1 MEQICYNCFQE
12 SLNEQGICTLCGFD
26 GSENR
31 QRYPLAL
38 PLGSILYGRY
48 ILGRVLGQGGFGIT
62 YLAQDFQTKGLVAV
76 KEFFPDTMATR
87 SGRATVMPLSGDQ
100 GENFS
105 YGLQCFL
112 EEAQTMAEFIGN
124 PNIAR
129 VFCYFEENG
138 TGYFVM
144 EYLDGCSLLD
154 YIKSHNGR
162 LTWDEAMGIALPIM
176 DALTAMHEKGIIHR
190 DVTPDNIYI
199 TRDGQVKLLDF
210 GAARHSLGNVSRSL
224 DVILKHGFAP
234 KEQYSRRG
242 RQGPFTDVYSLGA
255 TIYYA
260 ITGVKPDDAIE
271 RSDEDNLPLPTN
283 LGARISVAQEEALLK
298 AMAVRAADRYE
309 SMQEFKAAMLQA
321 QPLPKT
327 ESIPAPIP
335 EPEPEPI
342 TPPVSQQE
350 PEQEE
355 APIQPPVKKKKRGK
369 GLLIAA
375 CVTCLVAGAAFVGVP
390 FVRYNQ
396 AVSLME
402 AGEYSQAIAVFSDM
416 DGYRDST
423 ANLRHC
429 QREQAKILLN
439 AGNYDEA
446 ISLYESLGDSEAVV
460 ETKNAK
466 AYHEAD
472 VLAEK
477 GENGKAAIA
486 FGKLSGY
493 RDARERSFALWDTV
507 AERET
512 ISGYNHTVGLRTD
525 GTVVATGM
533 NIHGQCNVSD
543 WTDIVAVSAGAGH
556 TVGLKADGT
565 VVTTDQNVYSW
576 FNLSNWTDIVAVSTS
591 GYHMVGLKSDGT
603 VVATGYNE
611 YGQCNVSNWKD
622 IVTIDADG
630 WHTVGLKSDG
640 TVVATGSNEFG
651 QSVVSDWKDIVMV
664 SAGEGDTVGLR
675 SDGTVV
681 ATGWNHA
688 GLRNVTNW
696 TDIVAI
702 VAGYWHTVGIKSDGT
717 MVAVGENADSYRNIS
732 SWKDIKLPNKVQP

>member
-12 SLNEQGICTLCGFD
+12 SLNEQGICTQCGFD
-26 GSENR
+26 GAENR

-176 DALTAMHEKGIIHR
+176 DALTAMHEKGVIHR

-298 AMAVRAADRYE
+298 AMAVQTGDRYAT
-309 SMQEFKAAMLQA
+309 MQDFKEALLTA
-321 QPLPKT
+321 QSLPKT
-327 ESIPAPIP
+327 ESAPMLSQKPIP
-335 EPEPEPI
+335 EPISAPIPAPVPQPVPVTQPEPVQS
-342 TPPVSQQE
+342 PELVSAA
-350 PEQEE
+350 EE
-355 APIQPPVKKKKRGK
+355 LAVQPPVKKKKRRK

-525 GTVVATGM
+525 GTVVATG
-533 NIHGQCNVSD
+533 
-543 WTDIVAVSAGAGH
+543 
-556 TVGLKADGT
+556 
-565 VVTTDQNVYSW
+565 
-576 FNLSNWTDIVAVSTS
+576 
-591 GYHMVGLKSDGT
+591 
-603 VVATGYNE
+603 
-611 YGQCNVSNWKD
+611 
-622 IVTIDADG
+622 
-630 WHTVGLKSDG
+630 
-640 TVVATGSNEFG
+640 SNEFG
-651 QSVVSDWKDIVMV
+651 QRVVSDWKDIVMV

-675 SDGTVV
+675 SDGTVG